1 MPQKVIITAAITGGV
16 HTPGMSPYLPI
27 TPEQI
32 AADAVAACTAGAAC
46 VHIHARNPEDGR
58 PTPDQAVFY
67 DILTKVKANCDAAVG
82 ISTGGGLGMS
92 LEERLASIPTFRPE
106 LASCNAGSVNF
117 VLKPAAEKLTPRFDW
132 EKPYLENTYDMV
144 FTNTFKAI
152 DYAVNLMYANAT
164 LPEFEVFDFGM
175 INNIAYLLNKGIVKK
190 PIFIQF
196 VFGVLGGMPP
206 SVPNLVFMVQSAKQ
220 MLGDDLIWSVVAPGR
235 YQFPMCAAA
244 LSMGGNV
251 RVGLEDNLFSRQGV
265 LAKSSA
271 EQVELMRGIV
281 ERMGFDAA
289 TPDEARRILGL
300 KGKDKV
306 NY

>member
-1 MPQKVIITAAITGGV
+1 LAQKVIITAAMTGGIQ
-16 HTPGMSPYLPI
+16 TPGMSPYLPI
-27 TPEQI
+27 TPAEI
-32 AADAVAACTAGAAC
+32 AADAVAACAAGAAC
-46 VHIHARNPEDGR
+46 VHIHARNQEDGR
-58 PTPDQAVFY
+58 PTPDQAIFK
-67 DILTKVKANCDAAVG
+67 DILTRIKAECNAVIG
-82 ISTGGGLGMS
+82 VTTGGGLGMT
-92 LEERLASIPTFRPE
+92 LEERLASVPALRPE
-106 LASCNAGSVNF
+106 IASCNAGSVNF
-117 VLKPAAEKLTPRFDW
+117 VLSPAADKLIPRFDW

-152 DYAVNLMYANAT
+152 DYAVNLMYANET

-175 INNIAYLLNKGIVKK
+175 INNIAYFLNKGIVKK

-196 VFGVLGGMPP
+196 VFGVLGGMPA

-220 MLGDDLIWSVVAPGR
+220 MLGDDLIWSVVGAGR
-235 YQFPMCAAA
+235 HQFPLCVAA

-251 RVGLEDNLFSRQGV
+251 RVGLEDNLYTRSGV

-281 ERMGFDAA
+281 ERMGLEVA
-289 TPDEARRILGL
+289 TPDEARKILGL